1 MAMAAGN
8 MIAPAEALQ
17 RAERHQPRLRGAATR
32 RGAAQRRRAR
42 EDDHPEHDHL
52 AMPACVGQPA
62 AEGEEGGQRQQ
73 VGVDRPLHA
82 AGRQAEVTLDRRRGD
97 RDDRLVDKGHRD
109 REDHRGQDQAAR
121 LAAAS
126 AAAHRALPSGG
137 SSS

>member
-1 MAMAAGN
+1 M
-8 MIAPAEALQ
+8 Q
-17 RAERHQPRLRGAATR
+17 RAERHQPRLRRAAAR

-42 EDDHPEHDHL
+42 EDDHPEHHHL
-52 AMPACVGQPA
+52 AMPPRVGQAA

-82 AGRQAEVTLDRRRGD
+82 AGGQAQVMLDRGRGD
-97 RDDRLVDKGHRD
+97 RDDGLVDKGHRD

-126 AAAHRALPSGG
+126 AAAHRVLPGTG
-137 SSS
+137 SSYSPILSL